1 MKTYIISITFL
12 LGSLYSS
19 AQIQRDV
26 VAKVDTISFSSSDK
40 NKNDKMSR
48 KERFKELDLTREQ
61 KVKMKEIMQSG
72 KASKDAIENNAQ
84 LSEPEKKKQLRE
96 LQKAQLLKIQSI
108 LTEEQKAKFQASK
121 QNNP

>member
-1 MKTYIISITFL
+1 
-12 LGSLYSS
+12 
-19 AQIQRDV
+19 
-26 VAKVDTISFSSSDK
+26 
-40 NKNDKMSR
+40 
-48 KERFKELDLTREQ
+48 
-61 KVKMKEIMQSG
+61 MQSG

>member
-40 NKNDKMSR
+40 NKNDKISR
-48 KERFKELDLTREQ
+48 KDRFKELDLTREQ

-84 LSEPEKKKQLRE
+84 LSEQDKKKQLRE
-96 LQKAQLLKIQSI
+96 LQKAQMQKIQGI
-108 LTEEQKAKFQASK
+108 LTPEQVEKFKASK

>member
-96 LQKAQLLKIQSI
+96 LQKKQLLKIQSI

>member
-84 LSEPEKKKQLRE
+84 LSEPEKDIVSTFATTSR
-96 LQKAQLLKIQSI
+96 
-108 LTEEQKAKFQASK
+108 
-121 QNNP
+121 